1 MEGVHRAGYEAGEE
15 HAAAEPG
22 LPDRD
27 MVTDPAE
34 QRADDHREGECADHV
49 GQHPVIG
56 CHHHHQY
63 TEYKVHPQR
72 EPKDFRFF

>member
-1 MEGVHRAGYEAGEE
+1 MEGVHRAGYEAREE

-72 EPKDFRFF
+72 EPKDLRFL